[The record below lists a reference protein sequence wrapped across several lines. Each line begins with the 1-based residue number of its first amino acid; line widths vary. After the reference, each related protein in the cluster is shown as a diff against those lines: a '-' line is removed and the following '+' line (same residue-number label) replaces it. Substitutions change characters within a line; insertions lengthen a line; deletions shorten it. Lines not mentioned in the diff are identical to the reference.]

1 MIEFHHMT
9 ESHHMME
16 SHHLALVEEVHFS
29 NFNKIMAMSFIIR
42 PAKVCY
48 GIGDINCG
56 RGTEDLSDCPCGGQS
71 GTWNQVCSIGFETT
85 KSVL

>member
-1 MIEFHHMT
+1 MPLPLNVI
-9 ESHHMME
+9 S
-16 SHHLALVEEVHFS
+16 
-29 NFNKIMAMSFIIR
+29 MSFIIR

>member
-1 MIEFHHMT
+1 
-9 ESHHMME
+9 
-16 SHHLALVEEVHFS
+16 
-29 NFNKIMAMSFIIR
+29 MSFIIR

>member
-1 MIEFHHMT
+1 MSGIVLEGFFRLKFVT
-9 ESHHMME
+9 
-16 SHHLALVEEVHFS
+16 FS
-29 NFNKIMAMSFIIR
+29 MSFIIR

-56 RGTEDLSDCPCGGQS
+56 RGTEDLSDCPCGGQA